1 MSQFYVKIRQRG
13 EGSKYR
19 KMLSTDKIIYPEST
33 ELIQNSMAY
42 SVRTLLDENEWYF
55 IENFSQTEFSIDII
69 NNRFESVDFDKLDI
83 ADFNKIAY
91 IFVEDHDELFFQNI
105 TKSKL
110 VKRKRIVHMGEDF
123 KYDEGAKSIALNEI
137 PDAVYVR
144 TNDRLYFRKL
154 VSVTGIFTGI
164 DQLYREATESET
176 ENFLERSFI
185 TLKNDFSS
193 NMVKTANRKRIALA
207 EDILSGLQE
216 DEQERIFSYIGDYCP
231 NLKCADGS
239 FEICNEN
246 DLKLLLFGIEQRFY
260 TTPVGKEKR
269 IANSVIKLG

>member
-216 DEQERIFSYIGDYCP
+216 DEQEKIFSYIGDYCP

>member
-207 EDILSGLQE
+207 EDILSGLHE
-216 DEQERIFSYIGDYCP
+216 NEQEKIFSYIGDYCP